1 MCMFNNYNNNIY
13 IPPPSLPANK
23 AADRMGISSPA
34 AGWVGGGA
42 AGPTVTPPA
51 ASLVFTPPPQ
61 SPTSN
66 RKVAKP

>member
-1 MCMFNNYNNNIY
+1 MFNNYNNNIY

-23 AADRMGISSPA
+23 AADRIGISSPA
-34 AGWVGGGA
+34 AGGV
-42 AGPTVTPPA
+42 GPTVTPPA

-66 RKVAKP
+66 RKVTKP